1 MDQTSESEKVFQ
13 KNKFDE
19 IIEILLTAGYF
30 RARINTLTEFDK
42 VVGGLCWCIT
52 STGEDV
58 DVDILFTENSTIGQ
72 KIALAESIVKA
83 LRKMACPSPL
93 QPHQIQGG
101 VGGSDYSAIYP
112 VIVWLVKKFFERK
125 DEREEQL
132 RRFST
137 MQFSRN
143 FGIANEGDTLSKDLE
158 SLILGKSVTRAF
170 RRSHAK
176 NESEEV
182 RVRSCLLEYG
192 DVFGT
197 GDGGGDG
204 GSGAEKD
211 SSFVSVGG
219 AAAGA
224 ATTSVMVQAVDGA
237 RKAGGTIRIV
247 ASDSSGLDTAGSKS
261 GSAAKGGAGGDS
273 ALTAFEKKLAQAQR
287 EATQEEQRLSVEATR
302 QEAAIM
308 KQMKMI
314 SAEED
319 EVVVS
324 GSQVGAIVGMGS
336 SAIGSAAAAY
346 EAELEA
352 ARKLLDSSVAGGK
365 LGQMAAFKRQ
375 QQTLLTSVAAT
386 GAEAEALQ
394 LASAALKARLLLLLE
409 EREEALQYAA
419 QLKEQ
424 LGKLSQMEAKAS
436 QQGELKTLKDL
447 VSLNES
453 LKTQEAAFKG
463 SCKAQMADYTA
474 RIKALEESNS
484 VGAAGDEE
492 KKFSDIEDMHAKV
505 LQKYN
510 KIRHLLADSNL
521 EVANTTR
528 IIDDIP
534 TRTELIQYERR
545 FVELYRTV
553 AYKLEETKKYY
564 SMYNTLDSTLSF
576 LQKEVKVLNSVSENF
591 EMAMQSA
598 ENKAA
603 YLQQFEMIV
612 KGVEQ
617 SAVRQES
624 SLEQK
629 TLRVEELK
637 GRNQKLIDEQRQY
650 FKAVKDFQEEC
661 NKNEWLT
668 TKLEQMK
675 HQ

>member
-13 KNKFDE
+13 RKKYEE

-30 RARINTLTEFDK
+30 RCRINTLTEFDK

-72 KIALAESIVKA
+72 KIALSESIVKA
-83 LRKMACPSPL
+83 LRKMACPSQL

-101 VGGSDYSAIYP
+101 VGGSDYSAIHP

-125 DEREEQL
+125 DEREDQL

-143 FGIANEGDTLSKDLE
+143 FGIPNEGDTLSKDLE
-158 SLILGKSVTRAF
+158 SMILSKNVTRAY
-170 RRSHAK
+170 RRTRGSD
-176 NESEEV
+176 ESEEV
-182 RVRSCLLEYG
+182 LVRSCLLEYG
-192 DVFGT
+192 EVAT
-197 GDGGGDG
+197 GESTDAD
-204 GSGAEKD
+204 
-211 SSFVSVGG
+211 
-219 AAAGA
+219 
-224 ATTSVMVQAVDGA
+224 
-237 RKAGGTIRIV
+237 R
-247 ASDSSGLDTAGSKS
+247 SKS
-261 GSAAKGGAGGDS
+261 GRGEPGGRSDGD
-273 ALTAFEKKLAQAQR
+273 AMLTAFEKKLAQAQR
-287 EATQEEQRLSVEATR
+287 EATREEEMLSAEANR

-308 KQMKMI
+308 KQMQQI

-346 EAELEA
+346 EAELEE
-352 ARKLLDSSVAGGK
+352 ARKVLDSSVAGGK
-365 LGQMAAFKRQ
+365 LGQIAAFKRQ
-375 QQTLLTSVAAT
+375 QQTLLTSVAET
-386 GAEAEALQ
+386 NAEAEELQ
-394 LASAALKARLLLLLE
+394 LASATLKQKLKLLLQ
-409 EREEALQYAA
+409 EREEALQYAS
-419 QLKEQ
+419 QLKDQ
-424 LGKLSQMEAKAS
+424 LVKLGQMEAKAS
-436 QQGELKTLKDL
+436 QQGELKMLKDL

-453 LKTQEAAFKG
+453 LKTQESSFKA
-463 SCKAQMADYTA
+463 SCKAQMADYNA

-492 KKFSDIEDMHAKV
+492 KKFSDIEDMHTKVVLHVLV
-505 LQKYN
+505 LQHFLKLIVLEKYN
-510 KIRHLLADSNL
+510 KIRQLLADSNL

-534 TRTELIQYERR
+534 TRSELIQYERR
-545 FVELYRTV
+545 FVELYHQV
-553 AYKLEETKKYY
+553 AYKLEETKKYFA
-564 SMYNTLDSTLSF
+564 MYNTLDTTLGF
-576 LQKEVKVLNSVSENF
+576 LQKELPTYVTNVLLMAITIRQVKVLNSVNENF
-591 EMAMQSA
+591 EMAMQSP

-603 YLQQFEMIV
+603 YLQQFESIV
-612 KGVEQ
+612 RGVEQ
-617 SAVRQES
+617 SSTRQES
-624 SLEQK
+624 THQQK
-629 TLRVEELK
+629 TYRVDELK
-637 GRNQKLIDEQRQY
+637 TKHQQLIDEQRRY

>member
-13 KNKFDE
+13 RKKYEE
-19 IIEILLTAGYF
+19 ILEILLTAGYF

-72 KIALAESIVKA
+72 KIALSESIVQA
-83 LRKMACPSPL
+83 LRKMACPSQL

-101 VGGSDYSAIYP
+101 VGGSDYSAIHP

-125 DEREEQL
+125 DEREDQL

-158 SLILGKSVTRAF
+158 SVILSKNVVRSY
-170 RRSHAK
+170 RRTHAK

-192 DVFGT
+192 EVFASA
-197 GDGGGDG
+197 DGESADGASG
-204 GSGAEKD
+204 GSKGTAID
-211 SSFVSVGG
+211 ASFVSVDGAVGG
-219 AAAGA
+219 S
-224 ATTSVMVQAVDGA
+224 TNVMVQAADSA
-237 RKAGGTIRIV
+237 RKAGGTIRVV
-247 ASDSSGLDTAGSKS
+247 AVDTAGTTEESTSKS
-261 GSAAKGGAGGDS
+261 SGGRSSANAES
-273 ALTAFEKKLAQAQR
+273 TLTAFERKLQQAQR
-287 EATQEEQRLSVEATR
+287 EATKEEQLLSAEANR

-308 KQMKMI
+308 KQMKQI

-346 EAELEA
+346 EAELEE
-352 ARKLLDSSVAGGK
+352 ARKVLDSSVAGGK
-365 LGQMAAFKRQ
+365 LGQIAAFKRQ
-375 QQTLLTSVAAT
+375 QQTLLTSVAEKN
-386 GAEAEALQ
+386 AEAEELQ
-394 LASAALKARLLLLLE
+394 LASSTLKQKLKLLLE
-409 EREEALQYAA
+409 EREEALQYAQ

-424 LGKLSQMEAKAS
+424 LVKLGLMESKAS
-436 QQGELKTLKDL
+436 QQGELKMLKDL
-447 VSLNES
+447 VALNES
-453 LKTQEAAFKG
+453 LKGQEAAFKA
-463 SCKAQMADYTA
+463 SCKAQMADYNA

-484 VGAAGDEE
+484 VGAAGDED
-492 KKFSDIEDMHAKV
+492 KKFSDIEEMHAKV
-505 LQKYN
+505 LEKYN
-510 KIRHLLADSNL
+510 KIRQLLAESNL

-545 FVELYRTV
+545 FVELYHTV

-564 SMYNTLDSTLSF
+564 SMYNTLDTTLSF
-576 LQKEVKVLNSVSENF
+576 LQKEVYSHIFIFYNRFPNEN
-591 EMAMQSA
+591 
-598 ENKAA
+598 
-603 YLQQFEMIV
+603 
-612 KGVEQ
+612 
-617 SAVRQES
+617 
-624 SLEQK
+624 
-629 TLRVEELK
+629 T
-637 GRNQKLIDEQRQY
+637 
-650 FKAVKDFQEEC
+650 
-661 NKNEWLT
+661 
-668 TKLEQMK
+668 
-675 HQ
+675 